1 MGRIFRLLKV
11 AVSVAHVV
19 LAEALR
25 IERLLSNLTYKL
37 GKPAR
42 EVNPASTLRMLAI
55 AKMNLK
61 LFDEAHVAGEEV
73 LDIQLSLGWGV
84 S

>member
-1 MGRIFRLLKV
+1 MGRILRLLKV

-25 IERLLSNLTYKL
+25 IERLLSNLTCKL

-42 EVNPASTLRMLAI
+42 EVNPTSTL
-55 AKMNLK
+55 
-61 LFDEAHVAGEEV
+61 
-73 LDIQLSLGWGV
+73 
-84 S
+84 